1 MAATTPTSALSAE
14 NQATLTIAIM
24 AAFADGSNS
33 AVERRQMDDL
43 VGRLDNPN
51 FGDAYQRVMSGQI
64 DLVSIASQLTTP
76 DTRRLAYEAA
86 AGICGSDGAI
96 NPQEQAFLDRL
107 RTTLGLDPVVAQA
120 VTQAADHLVD
130 TNLIGTIPP
139 PLPTAGA
146 SPLAASP
153 NGAAQTTPPTD
164 AEIQSTIQN
173 HAILAAGL
181 ELLPGGLSTA
191 AILPV
196 QMKMVYGIG
205 KRYGYSLDTG
215 HIKDFLATLGIGV
228 TGQVLESFARRLI
241 GGAARQLAGNFIGGL
256 VGGAVNMATGPALTF
271 GTTYA
276 LGQVAKSYY
285 SSGRKMS
292 IDQLKSVF
300 SQQSAAAQGLYQS
313 VAPQVQI
320 QASSLS
326 AGGLARLLPSLR
338 S

>member
-1 MAATTPTSALSAE
+1 MSATTPSNQTLPAE
-14 NQATLTIAIM
+14 NQAALTIAIM

-51 FGDAYQRVMSGQI
+51 FGDAYQRVMTGQV
-64 DLVSIASQLTTP
+64 DLAAVAARLTTP
-76 DTRRLAYEAA
+76 ESRRLAYEAA

-107 RTTLGLDPVVAQA
+107 RAALGLDPVAAQA

-130 TNLIGTIPP
+130 TNLTGTIPP
-139 PLPTAGA
+139 PLPGA
-146 SPLAASP
+146 ASLAATP
-153 NGAAQTTPPTD
+153 NGVTPPTD

-228 TGQVLESFARRLI
+228 TGQIVESFARRLI

-256 VGGAVNMATGPALTF
+256 VGGAINMATGPALTF

-285 SSGRKMS
+285 ASGRKMS
-292 IDQLKSVF
+292 VEQLKSVF
-300 SQQSAAAQGLYQS
+300 SQQSAAAEGLYQR
-313 VAPQVQI
+313 VAPQVQQ

-326 AGGLARLLPSLR
+326 AGGLARLLPSLK
-338 S
+338 